1 VYHDSWGQFIFQSG
15 SEMAQNFAIRKRLD
29 EVQGQLAEEKE
40 WWEKRRT
47 SIQSEFMKELDA
59 ESNGSVGK
67 ATTKSSDDEAVMVEA
82 PSASSSQQL
91 GKKKKGKK

>member
-1 VYHDSWGQFIFQSG
+1 
-15 SEMAQNFAIRKRLD
+15 MAQNFAIRKRLD
-29 EVQGQLAEEKE
+29 EVQGQLGEEKE
-40 WWEKRRT
+40 WWEKRRS

-67 ATTKSSDDEAVMVEA
+67 ATMKSTKSNSDDEAVMVEA
-82 PSASSSQQL
+82 PSASSSQHL